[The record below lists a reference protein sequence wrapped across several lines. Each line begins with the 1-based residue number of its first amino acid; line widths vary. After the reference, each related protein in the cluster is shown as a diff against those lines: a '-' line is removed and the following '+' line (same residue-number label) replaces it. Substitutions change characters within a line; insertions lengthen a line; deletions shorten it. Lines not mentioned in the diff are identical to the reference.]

1 MLVTFNKIFGYVLPV
16 FSLLFIPHLI
26 LFSGVFPKF
35 SFPTSGPNGF
45 PPAIRIAFLVFIL
58 GFMAAFWAVGI
69 CSLRSARFIRNRQ
82 YWRFSTVVAIIQCF
96 IWTPIGTALGVFS
109 LIVLYRSSVK
119 ALYGEIPP
127 IAPTGR

>member
-1 MLVTFNKIFGYVLPV
+1 
-16 FSLLFIPHLI
+16 
-26 LFSGVFPKF
+26 
-35 SFPTSGPNGF
+35 
-45 PPAIRIAFLVFIL
+45 
-58 GFMAAFWAVGI
+58 
-69 CSLRSARFIRNRQ
+69 
-82 YWRFSTVVAIIQCF
+82 VAIIQCF